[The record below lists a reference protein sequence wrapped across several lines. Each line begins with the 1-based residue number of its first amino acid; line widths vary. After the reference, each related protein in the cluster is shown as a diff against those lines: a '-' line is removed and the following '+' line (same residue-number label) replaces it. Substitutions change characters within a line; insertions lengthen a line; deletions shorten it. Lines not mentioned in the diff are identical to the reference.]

1 MHNGDCRGPPSKTAA
16 RIIPVILDA
25 QRTIT
30 QNMIQKEKR
39 RRVEYLCGKNTKN
52 KKQND
57 NNNHNKKLRGIV
69 IHTIILGEIAI
80 KNSRWRVCFY

>member
-1 MHNGDCRGPPSKTAA
+1 MHDGDCRCPPSKTAA
-16 RIIPVILDA
+16 QIIPLILDA

-39 RRVEYLCGKNTKN
+39 RVEYLCEKNTKN
-52 KKQND
+52 KKRND

-69 IHTIILGEIAI
+69 THTIKLGEIAI